1 MDERDTWQQMRKHL
15 RTMADTIDG
24 AVRKVS
30 PFGGCRE
37 RPLVDVCET
46 ESEVVIC
53 AEVPGVPKANLTVTL
68 KRGVLT
74 IAGKESGPCC
84 EGARCLTHERG
95 PAEFSRDIPLPDS
108 ADPEAEPA
116 ASLVDGL
123 LTVRL
128 PRVPVQDVKTIT
140 VNVE

>member
-30 PFGGCRE
+30 PFGGCRT
-37 RPLVDVCET
+37 RPVVDVCET
-46 ESEVVIC
+46 EQEIVVY
-53 AEVPGVPKANLTVTL
+53 AEVPGVPRESLSVTL

-74 IAGKESGPCC
+74 IAGKESGPDCAAC
-84 EGARCLTHERG
+84 QCMTHERG

-108 ADPEAEPA
+108 ADLESEPA
-116 ASLVDGL
+116 ATLADGL
-123 LTVRL
+123 LTVRVARG
-128 PRVPVQDVKTIT
+128 PSEDATTIT
-140 VNVE
+140 VDVQ